1 MNEPTD
7 IGRTVPQS
15 RFRMET
21 GLEVLDK
28 WSETARQSD
37 LNAVYK
43 ALFAMLDGSL
53 FRTYRIV
60 DDFQRPNELYVIV
73 RDNLVLKIRI
83 NCFDSFGI
91 VQVGPRDEFTTR
103 HGGWNAP

>member
-1 MNEPTD
+1 MNEFTES
-7 IGRTVPQS
+7 TVS
-15 RFRMET
+15 RSKFRMET
-21 GLEVLDK
+21 GVEVLDT
-28 WSETARQSD
+28 WADTARQSD
-37 LNAVYK
+37 LNAIYK

-73 RDNLVLKIRI
+73 KDDLVLKVRI

-91 VQVGPRDEFTTR
+91 VGIGTRDEFTER
-103 HGGWNAP
+103 HGAWYAS